1 VTTNAGPAT
10 SGAPHS
16 SPRPTAESDFEPG
29 HGPPADEA
37 ALVAIEAA
45 TDTTDADAA
54 EAEEPFPTFSEQVAA
69 QLGGARGM
77 VESSIP
83 VVAFVLVNV
92 LWELRPALIIAVLT
106 ALVIAAFRMSQRQ
119 SVRHAINGLFGI
131 GLGALIAW
139 RTGSPKDFYLPGIY
153 MSLGYGLAMI
163 FSVAVSRPLVGWIWA
178 VIADGG
184 STRWRQERGLRR
196 IFGWLTVLWAAI
208 YLSKAALQVGV
219 FYTDALTDDEKTG
232 ILGAIRIVLGFP
244 PYALLLAVTIW
255 AVRRHIRLN
264 PPAEP
269 AAA

>member
-1 VTTNAGPAT
+1 MIPNAGPAT
-10 SGAPHS
+10 GGAPH
-16 SPRPTAESDFEPG
+16 PTSGPQFKPEEPG
-29 HGPPADEA
+29 HSSPPEEA
-37 ALVAIEAA
+37 ALVAVEAA
-45 TDTTDADAA
+45 TETTDADAA
-54 EAEEPFPTFSEQVAA
+54 EVEEPFPTFSEQVAA

-83 VVAFVLVNV
+83 VIAFVLVNV
-92 LWELRPALIIAVLT
+92 LWELRPALIVAVATGL
-106 ALVIAAFRMSQRQ
+106 AIAAFRLSRRQ

-131 GLGALIAW
+131 ALGALIAW

-163 FSVAVSRPLVGWIWA
+163 ISVAAGRPLVGWIWA

-184 STRWRQERGLRR
+184 STRWRQETGLRR
-196 IFGWLTVLWAAI
+196 IFAWLTVLWAAI
-208 YLSKAALQVGV
+208 YLSKAALQVGI
-219 FYTDALTDDEKTG
+219 FYAEALTEDQKTG

-255 AVRRHIRLN
+255 AVRRHTRLN